1 MFHEEREFGELLRQV
16 RAGDANAAAELVRH
30 YEPEI
35 RRVIRV
41 RLTDPRLRRV
51 VDSMDVCQSVLANF
65 FVRASHGEFDLQQ
78 PADLVALLVAMVRNK
93 VIDQTRRLQAE
104 KRDQRRLDWG
114 GDSVLDR
121 VAGSSASPASMVADR
136 ELLAEVRR
144 RLADDERYLA
154 EQRAAGREWQD
165 LAGELGV
172 AADALRKK
180 LTRALDRV
188 SMELG
193 LTEASDER

>member
-121 VAGSSASPASMVADR
+121 VVGSSASPASMVADR

-188 SMELG
+188 SLELG